1 MMTGQAWVPPVI
13 EEVSHHGEDSLAE
26 GEGNVDE
33 VSYEVFIGDP
43 GQQGNLLSRPY
54 DLYRQTEAQYEE
66 TLALQ

>member
-1 MMTGQAWVPPVI
+1 MRTALLPPVI
-13 EEVSHHGEDSLAE
+13 QEVSHHGEYSLTQ
-26 GEGNVDE
+26 GEGKVDK